1 MLIFR
6 TTLWDA
12 YPCPQYVWV
21 LRRLSNKTH
30 MHPPLRQQISDLVTS
45 LQSIPNL
52 SANLTSS
59 SITDLKAFIR
69 ISRVLFRPFSWR
81 AELLNADTVG
91 RQYDQR
97 RKLQEALDQE
107 EWYATAKDVRKI
119 WTNVVRHRI
128 GVRVSEPRNFR
139 VTTRGVYIG
148 CNAEQLQLTK
158 NTNCDPLDAMSK
170 ATADSHTKI
179 VTEAEDDMIAGIL
192 LDIMQRCTA

>member
-1 MLIFR
+1 MFR
-6 TTLWDA
+6 VTPRCA
-12 YPCPQYVWV
+12 YLSVQYVWV

-59 SITDLKAFIR
+59 SITDLKAFVR

-107 EWYATAKDVRKI
+107 EWYATVEDVRKI

-128 GVRVSEPRNFR
+128 RVKVPQQCIFGVTERSAH
-139 VTTRGVYIG
+139 TG
-148 CNAEQLQLTK
+148 CFADKLESIQTA
-158 NTNCDPLDAMSK
+158 NCNRPSAMSNAK
-170 ATADSHTKI
+170 SDFKMKMG
-179 VTEAEDDMIAGIL
+179 TEAEQDMVAGIL